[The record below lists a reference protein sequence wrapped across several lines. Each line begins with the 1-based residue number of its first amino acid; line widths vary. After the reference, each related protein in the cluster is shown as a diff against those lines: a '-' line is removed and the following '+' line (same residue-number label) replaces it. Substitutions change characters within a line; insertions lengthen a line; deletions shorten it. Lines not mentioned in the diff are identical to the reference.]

1 MVDVYLNDDKF
12 KYEVETLIQLFITPS
27 SFRFIGKEALE
38 GNQSFL
44 LTIYVTNDHED
55 LQIRTAFFKNGET
68 MHQVNEKEVINYNK
82 PITKKEIK
90 DGVKKSIYI
99 IFEKVYAYSPP
110 WGILTGIRPS
120 KIVNE
125 MMDQNIN
132 EEEIIEHLREHYK
145 IQEEKISLLMKVC
158 QNERPILNNSVPNG
172 VSLYIGIPFCPSKC
186 IYCSF
191 TSYPAD
197 EYEVNQYLV
206 ALKKEIQYVGQELKN
221 GQNKIETIYIGGG
234 TPTVLSQEQLKELLE
249 WIHEYFDLKF
259 LKEFTV
265 ECGRPDTI
273 THQKLDA
280 LKAYGVDRI
289 SINPQT
295 MKAETLRTIGR
306 KHTPEQIKEAFIMAR
321 DFGFKSIN
329 ADLIT
334 GLPHEDL
341 EDFRQSLETLIDL
354 GPQNITVHTLAL
366 KKASRLKQIREEY
379 RYMSE
384 TCVKDMLKE
393 ASRLMAYYEYHPYYL
408 YRQKYISG
416 NFENIGYCKEGHECI
431 YNIRIM
437 EEKQTIIA
445 LGAGAVSKVYFEK
458 ENRLERVPN
467 VSNYEIYMG
476 RIDEMIHRKKG
487 LIFANI
493 DNKNNNTL

>member
-1 MVDVYLNDDKF
+1 MDVYINDSQY
-12 KYEVETLIQLFITPS
+12 KYEVETLIKLFMTPS
-27 SFRFIGKEALE
+27 SFQFINQEALV

-44 LTIYVTNDHED
+44 LVIHITNDCKD
-55 LQIRTAFFKNGET
+55 LKIRTTLFKKGEKIY
-68 MHQVNEKEVINYNK
+68 QVSEKEVMNDNK
-82 PITKKEIK
+82 PITKKDIK
-90 DGVKKSIYI
+90 EGIKKSLYVIL
-99 IFEKVYAYSPP
+99 EQVYQYSPP

-125 MMDQNIN
+125 MMDQDIC
-132 EEEIIEHLREHYK
+132 EKEIVEHLRNHYK
-145 IQEEKISLLMKVC
+145 IQEDKISLLMQVC
-158 QNERPILNNSVPNG
+158 QNERPILSDCASNSI
-172 VSLYIGIPFCPSKC
+172 SLYIGIPFCPSKC

-197 EYEVNQYLV
+197 EYEMNQYLN

-221 GQNKIETIYIGGG
+221 TYTHAETLYIGGG
-234 TPTVLSQEQLKELLE
+234 TPTALSESQLKELLE
-249 WIHEYFDLKF
+249 SISEHFDLTN

-273 THQKLDA
+273 TLKKLEI
-280 LKAYGVDRI
+280 LKKYDVDRI

-295 MKAETLRTIGR
+295 MKSKTLKTIGR
-306 KHTPEQIKEAFIMAR
+306 KHTPEQIKEAFIMAGE
-321 DFGFKSIN
+321 FGFDTIN

-334 GLPHEDL
+334 GLPDEDL
-341 EDFRQSLETLIDL
+341 EDFRQSLKMMIDL
-354 GPQNITVHTLAL
+354 QPQNITVHTLAL
-366 KKASRLKQIREEY
+366 KKASKLKEIREEY

-384 TCVKDMLKE
+384 TCVKDMLNE
-393 ASRLMAYYEYHPYYL
+393 ASRLMKDYEYEPYYL

-416 NFENIGYCKEGHECI
+416 NFENVGYCKKGHEGI

-445 LGAGAVSKVYFEK
+445 LGAGAVSKVYFK
-458 ENRLERVPN
+458 NENRLERVPN
-467 VSNYEIYMG
+467 VSNYQVYMD
-476 RIDEMIHRKKG
+476 RIDEMINRKKG